1 MDNKEN
7 IYSLDHFLNNDEF
20 IRWIID
26 STPELDIQWN
36 KFIKENPQAIS
47 NLNRAKEILQSVE
60 MNSYSLS
67 VLVKETI

>member
-36 KFIKENPQAIS
+36 KFIKENPHAIS
-47 NLNRAKEILQSVE
+47 I
-60 MNSYSLS
+60 
-67 VLVKETI
+67 